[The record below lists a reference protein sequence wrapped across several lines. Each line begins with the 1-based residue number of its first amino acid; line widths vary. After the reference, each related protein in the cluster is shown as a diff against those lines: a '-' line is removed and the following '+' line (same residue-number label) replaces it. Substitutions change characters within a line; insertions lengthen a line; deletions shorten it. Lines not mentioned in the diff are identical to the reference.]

1 MSTATMQRA
10 VTVIPAK
17 VKLPFNV
24 LTNEALRR
32 QVAAYARVSTNDEEQ
47 LTSYEAQV
55 EYYTQYIQE
64 REDWD
69 FVKVYAD
76 EGRSGTSTK
85 HRKEFNDMIADALA
99 GKIDLIITKSV
110 SRFARNT
117 VDTLTIVRQ
126 LKEKGIEVYFE
137 KENIYTLDSKGELL
151 ITIMSSL
158 AQEESRSISENVT
171 WGMRR
176 RFEEGKVSLPYKRF
190 LGYMKGENGLPAI
203 VEEEAE
209 LVHLIYRLFLYGK
222 SPSFIASLLTDEGFP
237 TPGGKIKWRPNVI
250 ISILTNEKYMG
261 DAILQKRF
269 TVDFLTKKQ
278 KTNEG
283 EVPQY
288 HVRNSHPAIIE
299 AELFDLVQFE
309 MKRRQESG
317 RWSSSAHPFSGKIYC
332 GECGGMY
339 GSKVWNST
347 SQYRKMVWQ
356 CNGKYDGSG
365 QRCQCPHLTD
375 AQIQAAFLAAFNAR
389 LDNKAEI
396 FAAYDAVL
404 KVLTDTTA
412 LDTEAAELQNERE
425 VVMELIEKAI
435 KENAAAP
442 LDQGEYQR
450 RYEGLTKRYTAANA
464 RLGEIEAQRLER
476 SAKRANIKRFLQTLV
491 KQGDDLVTEFDEE
504 LWYITVDFITVY
516 DDERLEVT
524 FRDGFAVSIQA
535 EIWRAA

>member
-1 MSTATMQRA
+1 MNTATMQKA
-10 VTVIPAK
+10 VTIIPAK
-17 VKLPFNV
+17 EMLPSHVFSAKKPKRK
-24 LTNEALRR
+24 TAG
-32 QVAAYARVSTNDEEQ
+32 YGRVSTNDKEQ
-47 LTSYEAQV
+47 LTSYEAQKDV
-55 EYYTQYIQE
+55 YTKRIKANPE
-64 REDWD
+64 WE
-69 FVKVYAD
+69 FVGMYAD
-76 EGRSGTSTK
+76 RDRSGTTTK
-85 HRKEFNDMIADALA
+85 RRNDFNRMIADALD
-99 GKIDLIITKSV
+99 GKIDLILTKSV

-117 VDTLTIVRQ
+117 VDTLTIVRL
-126 LKEKGIEVYFE
+126 LKEKGVEVYFE

-171 WGMRR
+171 WGMRH

-237 TPGGKIKWRPNVI
+237 TPGGKTKWRPNVI

-365 QRCQCPHLTD
+365 QRCQSPHLTD
-375 AQIQAAFLAAFNAR
+375 TQIQAAFLAAFNAR

-396 FAAYDAVL
+396 FEAYDAVL
-404 KVLTDTTA
+404 KVLTDTIA
-412 LDTEAAELQNERE
+412 LDAEAAELQNERE

-450 RYEGLTKRYTAANA
+450 RYEGLTKRYTASNV

-476 SAKRANIKRFLQTLV
+476 NAKRANIKRFLQTLV

-504 LWYITVDFITVY
+504 LWYITVDFITAY